1 MSTYYRHL
9 IESGLLLDQY
19 PNAAVAYSLRK
30 LRDAYTGPAI
40 RVRRAVDNAEQDFG
54 FNELNN
60 TLIDWIGYNL
70 WTFSEEWDNGV
81 WVKTGLN
88 TTATPPYVNVEVAPD
103 GTTTADKIIET
114 LISQNHSTSR
124 QFPVTT
130 GVTYNVSVY
139 LKHGGRN
146 ARVVSILDIANTYTV
161 DVDLLTGTLSNNT
174 FPITPILENVGSGWY
189 RLSYQVTASNTQT
202 RTVITI
208 NLLNPTGLPTPINY
222 PGDGVS
228 GVFIWGAQIT
238 ATSLVRIYTK
248 TVATANVGNG
258 FIRTWYDQSGNGR
271 DADQSTPANQAQIV
285 SNGSL
290 IIDAITLKPTT
301 TWTTDR
307 YTILGGVSPITRY
320 LSIGVLNRTANNNV
334 IAHIGV
340 ANSIGGTNG
349 QQPFLW
355 QPTTGLVRSD
365 MSSPVNHGTNVSTGA
380 FITTSEKNASNLKT
394 IYLNGNA
401 LATTATQAPS
411 TTGTNMNAFGQNGT
425 NFTTCQYQEYIYWNS
440 DQSTN
445 RVAIETLINEYYA
458 IY

>member
-124 QFPVTT
+124 QFAVTT

-174 FPITPILENVGSGWY
+174 FPITPILENVGTGWY

-202 RTVITI
+202 RNVITI

-222 PGDGVS
+222 LGNGVS

-320 LSIGVLNRTANNNV
+320 LSIGVLNRTLNSNV

-365 MSSPVNHGTNVSTGA
+365 MSSPVNHGTNVNTGA

-425 NFTTCQYQEYIYWNS
+425 NFTTCQYQEYIYWDS

-445 RVAIETLINEYYA
+445 RVGIETLINDYYA

>member
-124 QFPVTT
+124 QFAVTT

-174 FPITPILENVGSGWY
+174 FPITPILENVGTGWY

-202 RTVITI
+202 RNVITI

-320 LSIGVLNRTANNNV
+320 LSIGVLNRTANSNV

-365 MSSPVNHGTNVSTGA
+365 MSSPVNHGTNVNTGA

-440 DQSTN
+440 EQSAN